1 MMQEFTAWRDFNLAP
16 RIAKIR
22 GAFNRQP
29 VDSADEVPI
38 LINSPYYFSFGSLD
52 KPPDYYTSP
61 ASMLAYQ
68 SAGFEKH
75 LRLVNDDL
83 VPYFMPWFG
92 TGVLA
97 SGFGAAIRVPEDPAD
112 DPAVAAPCIHSIKDI
127 THLKL
132 PDPNRDGWM
141 PRVLET
147 IDYARMHGDLP
158 VGLTDMQGPLDTV
171 GQMCG
176 QAQLYQ
182 WMHQDPQAVHDLFDL
197 VAEAFI
203 DWVKVQKVHIG
214 EPLEQSNGLQ
224 GVFSPGCGVWE
235 SDDDLVLISADLYQ
249 EFVAPRVERIFAS
262 FGGGSIHYCGNG
274 SQHLETFSAIPHL
287 RVINNSPL
295 GNFDAFTRLV
305 KRHGSNITI
314 QIQDASPVDVEAYYD
329 RLFAEIDDFRG
340 LMLATFVFD
349 NAGMDGQGGYVPVSW
364 DPLET
369 ANRVTRSVRSS
380 IARRL
385 AGQPTLPE
393 DTPARLIF
401 AVEKPAAQ
409 AEFSHPQFN
418 ELQQASLR
426 EVRQYLIDFDASGLR
441 QAVQDALQIGLL
453 PFDIILYG
461 MAEGMQVVGELYEQ
475 GEFYLPELVMAGATM
490 QAGMEVLQPA
500 LKAAGGVQAIS
511 KGKVILGTVKGDIHD
526 IGKNLVRTMLDG
538 AQFEVIDLGVD
549 VPPEKFVEAVRVH
562 HPQIVAMSALLTTT
576 LKGMKMTVD
585 ALREA
590 GLDDQVKIMIG
601 GAPVSREYADQ
612 IGVQGYADSA
622 VGAVYEAERLIKG

>member
-1 MMQEFTAWRDFNLAP
+1 MQEFTTWRGFDLAP

-29 VDSADEVPI
+29 VVSADEVPI
-38 LINSPYYFSFGSLD
+38 LINVPYYFSFGSLD
-52 KPPDYYTSP
+52 KPSDYYTSP

-68 SAGFEKH
+68 AAGFEKH

-83 VPYFMPWFG
+83 MPYFMPWFG

-97 SGFGAAIRVPEDPAD
+97 SGFGAGIRVPEDPAD
-112 DPAVAAPCIHSIKDI
+112 DPAVAAPCVHTPQDI
-127 THLKL
+127 AHLKL

-141 PRVLET
+141 PRVLEA
-147 IDYARMHGDLP
+147 IDYARKYGDLP

-182 WMHQDPQAVHDLFDL
+182 WMYREPQAVHDLFDL

-203 DWVKVQKVHIG
+203 EWVKVQKAHIG

-224 GVFSPGCGVWE
+224 GAFSPGCGVWE

-249 EFVAPRVERIFAS
+249 EFVAPRVERIFTV

-274 SQHLETFSAIPHL
+274 SQHLETFAAIPHL

-295 GNFDAFTRLV
+295 GKFDAFTRLV
-305 KRHGSNITI
+305 KRHGGKITI
-314 QIQDASPVDVEAYYD
+314 QIQDASPVNVEAYYD

-340 LMLATFVFD
+340 LMLATFVLD
-349 NAGMDGQGGYVPVSW
+349 NVGMDGQGGYVPVSW

-369 ANRVTRSVRSS
+369 ANRVACSVRSS
-380 IARRL
+380 ISRRL
-385 AGQPTLPE
+385 AGEPTLPE
-393 DTPARLIF
+393 ETPARPVF
-401 AVEKPAAQ
+401 VVDKPAAEAEPPPPKFTGEQQ
-409 AEFSHPQFN
+409 ACLQEVRQHLVAFDSN
-418 ELQQASLR
+418 SLQQA
-426 EVRQYLIDFDASGLR
+426 VRN
-441 QAVQDALQIGLL
+441 ALQIGLL
-453 PFDIILYG
+453 PFDIIQFG
-461 MAEGMQVVGELYEQ
+461 MAEGMQMVGKLYEQ
-475 GEFYLPELVMAGATM
+475 GEYFLPELVLAGATM
-490 QAGMEVLQPA
+490 QAGMDVLRPA
-500 LKAAGGVQAIS
+500 LKAAGGAQAIS
-511 KGKVILGTVKGDIHD
+511 KGKVILGTVKGDMHD

-549 VPPEKFVEAVRVH
+549 VSPEKFVEAVRVH
-562 HPQIVAMSALLTTT
+562 QPQIVAMSALLTTT

-585 ALREA
+585 ALRDA
-590 GLDDQVKIMIG
+590 GLDGQVKVMIG

-612 IGVQGYADSA
+612 IGAQGYANSA
-622 VGAVYEAERLIKG
+622 VSAVYEAERLLKG

>member
-1 MMQEFTAWRDFNLAP
+1 MQEFTSWRDFDLAP

-29 VDSADEVPI
+29 VLSADDVPV
-38 LINSPYYFSFGSLD
+38 LINTPGYFSFGSLD
-52 KPPDYYTSP
+52 KPADYYTNP

-68 SAGFEKH
+68 ADGFEKH
-75 LRLVNDDL
+75 LRLVDDDL

-97 SGFGAAIRVPEDPAD
+97 SGFGASIRVPEDPAD
-112 DPAVAAPCIHSIKDI
+112 DPAVAAPCIQSPKDI
-127 THLKL
+127 ARLRL

-141 PRVLET
+141 PRVLAT
-147 IDYARMHGDLP
+147 IDYARQQGDLP

-182 WMHQDPQAVHDLFDL
+182 WMHHEPQAIHDLFDL

-203 DWVKVQKVHIG
+203 EWVKVQKTHIG
-214 EPLEQSNGLQ
+214 EPLDQSNGLQ

-235 SDDDLVLISADLYQ
+235 SDDDLVLISANLYQ
-249 EFVAPRVERIFAS
+249 EFVAPRVERIFAA
-262 FGGGSIHYCGNG
+262 FGGGSIHYCGSG
-274 SQHLETFSAIPHL
+274 SQHLETFSAIQHL

-295 GNFDAFTRLV
+295 GNFEAFTRLV
-305 KRHGSNITI
+305 KRHGGKITI
-314 QIQDASPVDVEAYYD
+314 QIQDASPVNVEAYYD

-340 LMLATFVFD
+340 LMLATFVLD
-349 NAGMDGQGGYVPVSW
+349 NAGMDGQGGYVPVAW
-364 DPLET
+364 DPMET
-369 ANRVTRSVRSS
+369 AQRVARSVRTS

-385 AGQPTLPE
+385 AGEPTLIE
-393 DTPARLIF
+393 DTPERSTF
-401 AVEKPAAQ
+401 AVRKPAA
-409 AEFSHPQFN
+409 ETEPPLPQFS
-418 ELQQASLR
+418 EEQQACLQDVRLSLAA
-426 EVRQYLIDFDASGLR
+426 FDTTGL
-441 QAVQDALQIGLL
+441 QETIQKALLLGML
-453 PFDIILYG
+453 PFDIILFG
-461 MAEGMQVVGELYEQ
+461 MAEGMQMVGALYEQ
-475 GEFYLPELVMAGATM
+475 GEYFLPELVMAGATM

-500 LKAAGGVQAIS
+500 LKAAGGAGSIS
-511 KGKVILGTVKGDIHD
+511 KGKVILGTVKGDLHD
-526 IGKNLVRTMLDG
+526 IGKNLVRTMLEG

-549 VPPEKFVEAVRVH
+549 VPPEKFVEAVRLH
-562 HPQIVAMSALLTTT
+562 QPQIVAMSALLTTT

-590 GLDDQVKIMIG
+590 GLDGQVKVMIG

-612 IGVQGYADSA
+612 ISAQGYAESA
-622 VGAVYEAERLIKG
+622 VSAVYEATRLLEG

>member
-1 MMQEFTAWRDFNLAP
+1 MQEFSTWREFNLAP

-29 VDSADEVPI
+29 IVSADDVPI
-38 LINSPYYFSFGSLD
+38 LINAPYYFSFGSLD
-52 KPPDYYTSP
+52 KPSDYYFSP

-68 SAGFEKH
+68 AAGFEKH

-97 SGFGAAIRVPEDPAD
+97 SGFGAAIRVPEDPSD
-112 DPAVAAPCIHSIKDI
+112 DPAVAAPCIRSPKDI
-127 THLKL
+127 ALLKL

-141 PRVLET
+141 PRVLES
-147 IDYARMHGDLP
+147 IDYARTHGDLP
-158 VGLTDMQGPLDTV
+158 VGLTDMQGPLDTI

-182 WMHQDPQAVHDLFDL
+182 WMYHEPQAIHDLFDL
-197 VAEAFI
+197 VTEAFI
-203 DWVKVQKVHIG
+203 EWVKVQKAHIG

-249 EFVAPRVERIFAS
+249 EFVAPRVERIFAA

-274 SQHLETFSAIPHL
+274 SQHLETFAGISHL
-287 RVINNSPL
+287 SVINNSPL
-295 GNFDAFTRLV
+295 GGFDAFTRLPRRLGG
-305 KRHGSNITI
+305 KITI
-314 QIQDASPVDVEAYYD
+314 QIQDAVPVDVEAYYD

-349 NAGMDGQGGYVPVSW
+349 NVGMDGQGGYIPVSW

-369 ANRVTRSVRSS
+369 ANRVVRSVRSS

-385 AGQPTLPE
+385 AGEPTFPQNNPAQPV
-393 DTPARLIF
+393 F
-401 AVEKPAAQ
+401 AVEKPATQTAPPR
-409 AEFSHPQFN
+409 PQFSVV
-418 ELQQASLR
+418 QQAGLQ
-426 EVRQYLIDFDASGLR
+426 EVRQQLAAFDASGLQ
-441 QAVQDALQIGLL
+441 QAVQDALKIGLL
-453 PFDIILYG
+453 PFEIILYG
-461 MAEGMQVVGELYEQ
+461 MAEGMQMVGKLYEQ
-475 GEFYLPELVMAGATM
+475 GEYFLPELVMAGATM

-500 LKAAGGVQAIS
+500 LKAAGGAQAIS
-511 KGKVILGTVKGDIHD
+511 KGRVVLGTVKGDMHD

-549 VPPEKFVEAVRVH
+549 VPPEKFVEAVRH
-562 HPQIVAMSALLTTT
+562 HQPQIVAMSALLTTT
-576 LKGMKMTVD
+576 LKGMKMTID

-590 GLDDQVKIMIG
+590 GLDGQVKIMIG

-612 IGVQGYADSA
+612 IGAQGYAESA
-622 VGAVYEAERLIKG
+622 VSSVYEAERLLKD

>member
-1 MMQEFTAWRDFNLAP
+1 MQEFTTWRGFDLAP

-29 VDSADEVPI
+29 VVSADEVPI
-38 LINSPYYFSFGSLD
+38 LINAPYYFSFGSLD
-52 KPPDYYTSP
+52 KPYDYYTNP

-68 SAGFEKH
+68 AAGFEKH
-75 LRLVNDDL
+75 LRQVNDDL
-83 VPYFMPWFG
+83 MPYFMPWFG

-112 DPAVAAPCIHSIKDI
+112 DPAVAAPCIQAPRDI
-127 THLKL
+127 ANLKL

-147 IDYARMHGDLP
+147 IDYARKHGDLP

-171 GQMCG
+171 GQICG

-182 WMHQDPQAVHDLFDL
+182 WMYHEPQAVHDLFDL
-197 VAEAFI
+197 VTEAFI
-203 DWVKVQKVHIG
+203 EWVKVQKAHIG

-224 GVFSPGCGVWE
+224 GAFSPGCGVWE

-249 EFVAPRVERIFAS
+249 EFVAPRVERIFAA

-274 SQHLETFSAIPHL
+274 SQHLETFAAIPHL

-295 GNFDAFTRLV
+295 GNYDAFTRLV
-305 KRHGSNITI
+305 KRHGGKITI
-314 QIQDASPVDVEAYYD
+314 QIQDASPVNVEAYYD
-329 RLFAEIDDFRG
+329 RLFTEIDDFRG
-340 LMLATFVFD
+340 LMLATFVLD
-349 NAGMDGQGGYVPVSW
+349 NVGMDGQGGYVPVSW

-369 ANRVTRSVRSS
+369 ANRIARSVRSS
-380 IARRL
+380 ISRRL
-385 AGQPTLPE
+385 AGEPTLME
-393 DTPARLIF
+393 ETPARPVF
-401 AVEKPAAQ
+401 VVDEPAADAEPPAPKFTGEQQ
-409 AEFSHPQFN
+409 ACLQEVRQQMVAFDSN
-418 ELQQASLR
+418 SLQQA
-426 EVRQYLIDFDASGLR
+426 VRN
-441 QAVQDALQIGLL
+441 ALQIGLL
-453 PFDIILYG
+453 PFDIIQFG
-461 MAEGMQVVGELYEQ
+461 MAAGMQRVGKLYEQ
-475 GEFYLPELVMAGATM
+475 GEYFLPELVLAGATM
-490 QAGMEVLQPA
+490 QAGMDVLQPA
-500 LKAAGGVQAIS
+500 LKAAGGAQASS
-511 KGKVILGTVKGDIHD
+511 KGKVILGTVKGDMHD

-549 VPPEKFVEAVRVH
+549 VSPEKFVEAVRVH
-562 HPQIVAMSALLTTT
+562 QPQIVAMSALLTTT

-590 GLDDQVKIMIG
+590 GLDEQVKVMIG

-612 IGVQGYADSA
+612 IGAQGYGDSA
-622 VGAVYEAERLIKG
+622 VSAVYEAERLIKG

>member
-1 MMQEFTAWRDFNLAP
+1 MQEFTAWRDFNLAP

-22 GAFNRQP
+22 GAFNLQP
-29 VDSADEVPI
+29 VKSADEVPI
-38 LINSPYYFSFGSLD
+38 LINSPDYFSFGSLD
-52 KPPDYYTSP
+52 KPPDYYTNP

-68 SAGFEKH
+68 AAGFEKH

-112 DPAVAAPCIHSIKDI
+112 DPAVAAPCIHSLKDI

-147 IDYARMHGDLP
+147 IAYARMHGDLP

-182 WMHQDPQAVHDLFDL
+182 WMYQDPQAIHDLFDL

-203 DWVKVQKVHIG
+203 DWVKVQKAHIG

-235 SDDDLVLISADLYQ
+235 SDDDLVLISTDLYQ

-305 KRHGSNITI
+305 KRHGSKVTI

-340 LMLATFVFD
+340 LMLATFVLD
-349 NAGMDGQGGYVPVSW
+349 NVGMDGQGGYVPVSW
-364 DPLET
+364 NPFET
-369 ANRVTRSVRSS
+369 ANRVARSVRSS

-385 AGQPTLPE
+385 AGEPTLPE
-393 DTPARLIF
+393 DTSARLIF
-401 AVEKPAAQ
+401 AVGKQAPQ
-409 AEFSHPQFN
+409 AELSHPQFN
-418 ELQQASLR
+418 VSQQASLQ
-426 EVRQYLIDFDASGLR
+426 EVRQRLVDFDANGLR
-441 QAVQDALQIGLL
+441 QAVQDSLQIGLL
-453 PFDIILYG
+453 PFDIIQYG
-461 MAEGMQVVGELYEQ
+461 MAEGMQMVGELYEQ
-475 GEFYLPELVMAGATM
+475 GEFYLPELVLAGATM

-511 KGKVILGTVKGDIHD
+511 KGKVILGTVKGDMHD

-622 VGAVYEAERLIKG
+622 VGAVYEAERLLKG